1 MLSDQAREIIAAPT
15 ILHVGIVDADG
26 RPHVSA
32 VWGDVDADGRI
43 VFNSAEGRVKT
54 RHLAVGSPVCI
65 SATRIGQDYEAITVR
80 GTVIERSTE
89 DGDAVIDALAKKY
102 MGVDSY
108 PLRQPGEVRVTF
120 RVEAE

>member
-1 MLSDQAREIIAAPT
+1 MLSDQARDIISAPT

-32 VWGDVDADGRI
+32 VWGDVDAEGRI
-43 VFNSAEGRVKT
+43 VFNSAESRVKT

-80 GTVIERSTE
+80 GTVVERSTE